1 MKPFPYDIFKP
12 TLIEEL
18 KDVFARFIEQDRD
31 KRPYAFVLAA
41 ASGAGP
47 VEFFA
52 LWAGGNTIADFESP
66 ENTLGAGMNELAD
79 FRERLGQDASTTLER
94 AEELVS
100 QRGGH
105 GYSFSDTDAEAL
117 DYKYMCVNWPCS
129 PFTDDVLP
137 RSNAIIRDYFQEN
150 ATKDRSEFVDDDY
163 EFTEAYEQLR
173 AEFLDH
179 LLGCMKE
186 LRAEKYF
193 ESVYP
198 ERIFI
203 NFEVWEHYSNE
214 EMVRIFEELN
224 SKEEAKEFARWMLG
238 DEPHETDA

>member
-1 MKPFPYDIFKP
+1 MRPFPYDIFKP

-41 ASGAGP
+41 ESGAGP

-66 ENTLGAGMNELAD
+66 ENTLGAGLYELAD
-79 FRERLGQDASTTLER
+79 FRERLGQDASTTLEH

-105 GYSFSDTDAEAL
+105 GYSFSDTDDEAL
-117 DYKYMCVNWPCS
+117 DYKYMSVNWPSS
-129 PFTDDVLP
+129 PFTEDVLP
-137 RSNAIIRDYFQEN
+137 RSNAIIMDYFQE
-150 ATKDRSEFVDDDY
+150 AAAKDRSEFVDDDH

-173 AEFLDH
+173 AEFLER
-179 LLGCMKE
+179 LLGYMKE
-186 LRAEKYF
+186 LRADGYF

-198 ERIFI
+198 EKIFV

-224 SKEEAKEFARWMLG
+224 SKEEAEEFARWMLG
-238 DEPHETDA
+238 DEADA